1 MPEGK
6 IFTKEEVSYML
17 EAPSLPSPD
26 QKPKKKSTAK
36 EGTRPMKNCAQ
47 TLHNRKVNLPK
58 EVKNAPGVNI
68 PTHTCSFTS
77 MNLQCYHVNT
87 MSYTDFK
94 TVSRAVLTG
103 ALTPE
108 QFK

>member
-1 MPEGK
+1 
-6 IFTKEEVSYML
+6 
-17 EAPSLPSPD
+17 
-26 QKPKKKSTAK
+26 
-36 EGTRPMKNCAQ
+36 MKNCAQ

-58 EVKNAPGVNI
+58 EVKYAPGAKI
-68 PTHTCSFTS
+68 PAHTCSLTS
-77 MNLQCYHVNT
+77 MNLQCYHVNS

-108 QFK
+108 QFKETKTTSLT